1 MPRGELPELGPSPR
15 RRGTSD
21 PYPRVARWWDLA
33 RMRRRPPERVICVDA
48 EIVREAWRIVVL
60 LSERDAPRRVIRLF
74 PDYARDWPLWENSTP
89 TWDVGYTTNPEMY
102 GLPDELARDMASWN
116 ALWESRFDPFD
127 GWDTERNRETRRL
140 QGRDIAARLEREV
153 SSFADVEYEPWP
165 LGDSTD

>member
-1 MPRGELPELGPSPR
+1 MSRGR
-15 RRGTSD
+15 RR
-21 PYPRVARWWDLA
+21 LA
-33 RMRRRPPERVICVDA
+33 PWPPSTTCAGSRIACPAA

-140 QGRDIAARLEREV
+140 QGPDIAARLEREV